1 MKKRETFAKA
11 LSDILLRQKAVSA
24 ELARS
29 MQDAFGRSSA
39 DEFDNFILQEGFVNR
54 EQLLA
59 ALSSYYNV
67 PSVDV
72 TGIFFDR
79 LLLQNFPEDFLVR
92 NAIIPL
98 SEDENLLAVVASE
111 PEREGLESEIR
122 SFSNI
127 DVMYHVGIARNIVD
141 AVREYYDKAVTEV
154 PEDQDLH
161 EEHKEESDA
170 SVQILKEEGDT
181 IEVTDDSDDSLTEED
196 DIR

>member
-54 EQLLA
+54 GQLLE

-98 SEDENLLAVVASE
+98 SEDENLLEVVASE

-122 SFSNI
+122 SFSKF
-127 DVMYHVGIARNIVD
+127 DVMYRVGIGRDIVD

-161 EEHKEESDA
+161 EEHKEENDA